1 LLVTSNAGIGG
12 PTTGILV
19 AEVVHHTGLELRL
32 NVDYVKRNIEKLANP
47 TGVTYVPDGAAGGM
61 RRGKTV
67 RLFTPKLH
75 GNADDLIAC
84 LLE

>member
-1 LLVTSNAGIGG
+1 MLVTSNAGIGG
-12 PTTGILV
+12 STPSILI
-19 AEVVHHTGLELRL
+19 AEVIHHTGLELRL
-32 NVDYVKRNIEKLANP
+32 DVDYVERNIQKLADP
-47 TGVTYVPDGAAGGM
+47 TGVIDVPDGAAGGV
-61 RRGKTV
+61 RRGKIM